1 MNALDELKA
10 NLTEEE
16 VDFVLNEA
24 IHNDYKDMI
33 MYSKY
38 PLKDTLDLEELLG
51 EYIQL
56 KGMGDTDLNEN
67 GIKAEEILNK
77 LWEII

>member
-56 KGMGDTDLNEN
+56 KGMGDTH
-67 GIKAEEILNK
+67 
-77 LWEII
+77 